1 MYTWTFSKLL
11 ELNPAPL
18 SLFLC
23 LSHRQ
28 LYNHKHT
35 LEKHTLIVLKWGLLW
50 KGTETSCRKSANNR
64 TTLQSSLFIYLS
76 SFPSSAGILLRL
88 CGTNDLTQ
96 WATSPNSGWPEL
108 DGLVSFVLHWDG
120 KTGWKKNIFT
130 TEAALIMPGPHRG
143 PFCLLTWATIN
154 TSSIQYNSPCSII
167 KSLDG
172 PLTGLR
178 LIW

>member
-28 LYNHKHT
+28 LYSHKHT
-35 LEKHTLIVLKWGLLW
+35 LEKHTLIDLKWGLLW
-50 KGTETSCRKSANNR
+50 KGTETSCRESANNK
-64 TTLQSSLFIYLS
+64 TTSQSTLFIYLS

-96 WATSPNSGWPEL
+96 WAASPNSGWPEL

-120 KTGWKKNIFT
+120 KTGWKKKTYLQPKRRSLCRDPI
-130 TEAALIMPGPHRG
+130 EG
-143 PFCLLTWATIN
+143 PFVCWLEL
-154 TSSIQYNSPCSII
+154 Q
-167 KSLDG
+167 
-172 PLTGLR
+172 
-178 LIW
+178 